1 MPDFNAIDYIN
12 THFVH
17 KELTKIHDKPTYE
30 SLKKLKDE
38 LKANCASVQSNLG
51 GGMHGHLWLAI
62 TPAEQALVSPIPYV
76 CPVDP
81 GL

>member
-1 MPDFNAIDYIN
+1 MPDFNTIDYIN

-51 GGMHGHLWLAI
+51 GGGHGHLGLAI
-62 TPAEQALVSPIPYV
+62 TNAE
-76 CPVDP
+76 
-81 GL
+81 